1 MQKSKQALLQAKPR
15 LTLESMK
22 AVQNFY
28 QLVLLV
34 MPDLAQEK
42 RELLMMAL
50 VRDFTGIDLEQSPD
64 QGRRFKRSIPEAL
77 WTATELAEEFGVSPQ
92 KVGWVANR
100 HDLKNRTYGKSRTAR
115 SRYTGCPFVQFC
127 YNQRGR
133 ERLGK
138 LINAELVD

>member
-1 MQKSKQALLQAKPR
+1 MQKSKQVLLKAKPQ
-15 LTLESMK
+15 LTLENMK
-22 AVQNFY
+22 AIQNFY
-28 QLVLLV
+28 HLVLLV

-50 VRDFTGIDLEQSPD
+50 VRDFTGIDLEQS
-64 QGRRFKRSIPEAL
+64 QQKKRGIPEEL

-100 HDLKNRTYGKSRTAR
+100 HGLKSRTYGRSRMAKSRY
-115 SRYTGCPFVQFC
+115 SGCPVVQFC

-133 ERLGK
+133 ERLAK